1 MHEFSIVCIY
11 THKQNI
17 KSQNLTTTKENK
29 TYLNKRWKRWR
40 QITKQ
45 YWKESEDSENLCQ
58 IAKSRRKEN
67 GLGTNMADMM
77 THMTRMTGWLAGL
90 QFVKTH
96 HNDFLLFKRVV
107 ITTVNCFHFF
117 QNIKTPNRGVLL
129 KYQLILIYKCLLEL
143 VETELSWLFTK
154 GKKIRHTNIGETLGF
169 CWNFTGFLLVSL
181 RSVPTLEMWYKY
193 QHWNFNIICQCW

>member
-11 THKQNI
+11 THK
-17 KSQNLTTTKENK
+17 QNLTTTKENK

-67 GLGTNMADMM
+67 GLGTNMADM
-77 THMTRMTGWLAGL
+77 MTRMTGWLAGL

>member
-67 GLGTNMADMM
+67 GLGTNMADM
-77 THMTRMTGWLAGL
+77 MTRMTGWLAGL